1 MKVVANDISYRFT
14 NMIQLMDKEEE
25 KEKPKPVTNDIL
37 GINYL
42 SGVGSNTIDL
52 IGEPAVQSF
61 FQTRRQDE
69 ATKNETQRVVSTGV
83 DFHKTYVP

>member
-1 MKVVANDISYRFT
+1 
-14 NMIQLMDKEEE
+14 MIQLMEKDEE
-25 KEKPKPVTNDIL
+25 KEKPKPPIPHDIL
-37 GINYL
+37 GLNYM

-61 FQTRRQDE
+61 FQTRRHDE
-69 ATKNETQRVVSTGV
+69 AVKNVSPRVVSTGV